1 MNFGEL
7 SNPHLETLIFCPITG
22 GSLQSNVPMILIEF
36 SNSAIQN
43 ILPSFDEYSMSV
55 PGSFTVRQTVFPKHC
70 VQDSLGGQTTFWHF
84 GHSGMTNLP
93 LFNSASKM
101 LITLISKPLKMLQ
114 PQTCFV
120 RGRPLDFR
128 SVFSPIFPA
137 TAL

>member
-1 MNFGEL
+1 MNFGDL
-7 SNPHLETLIFCPITG
+7 SNPQLEILIFCPIIG
-22 GSLQSNVPMILIEF
+22 VLSQYNAPMILIEF

-43 ILPSFDEYSMSV
+43 ILPSFDEYSTSM

-70 VQDSLGGQTTFWHF
+70 VQDSFGGQITFWHF

-93 LFNSASKM
+93 FFNSASKM
-101 LITLISKPLKMLQ
+101 LMTLISKPLKMLQ

-120 RGRPLDFR
+120 RDQSLGFQ
-128 SVFSPIFPA
+128 SVFSPIFPV